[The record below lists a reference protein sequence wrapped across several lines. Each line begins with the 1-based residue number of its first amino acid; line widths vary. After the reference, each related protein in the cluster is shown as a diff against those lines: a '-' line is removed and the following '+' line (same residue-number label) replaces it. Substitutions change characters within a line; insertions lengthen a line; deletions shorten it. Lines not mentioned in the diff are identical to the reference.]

1 MEQIKE
7 MLANFDFKA
16 FIDQIVAFLKDL
28 LAKFTGGAD
37 AAE

>member
-16 FIDQIVAFLKDL
+16 IVEQLVAFIKDL

-37 AAE
+37 DE

>member
-16 FIDQIVAFLKDL
+16 IVEQLVAFIKDF

-37 AAE
+37 AE

>member
-16 FIDQIVAFLKDL
+16 IIDQIVAFLKDL
-28 LAKFTGGAD
+28 IAKFTGGAD

>member
-7 MLANFDFKA
+7 MLANFDLKA
-16 FIDQIVAFLKDL
+16 IIDQILAFVKGIINQLM
-28 LAKFTGGAD
+28 GGAD

>member
-16 FIDQIVAFLKDL
+16 IVEQLVAFIKAL

-37 AAE
+37 AE

>member
-16 FIDQIVAFLKDL
+16 FIEQIVAFIKDL
-28 LAKFTGGAD
+28 MAKFTGGAE

>member
-16 FIDQIVAFLKDL
+16 IVEQLVAFIKDL

-37 AAE
+37 AE